1 MNVVEY
7 TFQSPYP
14 SPFQVGRVD
23 LASVKENTQNNTA
36 PKENKVEQD
45 SSTTSIF
52 SSEQQLQELQIMDGN
67 SSSPFML
74 DTYA

>member
-23 LASVKENTQNNTA
+23 LASVKENTQNNTV
-36 PKENKVEQD
+36 PKENKVEQE
-45 SSTTSIF
+45 SATMSIF
-52 SSEQQLQELQIMDGN
+52 SSEQQLQELQIMNEN
-67 SSSPFML
+67 SASPFTF

>member
-1 MNVVEY
+1 MNTVEY
-7 TFQSPYP
+7 TFQSPYS

-23 LASVKENTQNNTA
+23 FASAKENTQNDTT

-45 SSTTSIF
+45 SSITSIF
-52 SSEQQLQELQIMDGN
+52 SSEQQLQELQIMDNN
-67 SSSPFML
+67 STSPFML